1 MDTWI
6 LNSKEG
12 WTKSRPS
19 NANYF
24 VEYGPAMIEPWSISK
39 TFINYQSKQL
49 DEEPEH
55 NPHKH
60 LIKKKTSKIELKRSS
75 NKIKKCKQT
84 GLWKFLCNLYCSSRS
99 SPEVCSSIIFQC
111 FFLNILRIPLAFTH
125 SNFPY
130 SFPFS
135 RIL

>member
-19 NANYF
+19 LMQIILLNM
-24 VEYGPAMIEPWSISK
+24 GMQWSISK
-39 TFINYQSKQL
+39 ETVINYQSKQL

-99 SPEVCSSIIFQC
+99 STEGCSSTIFQC
-111 FFLNILRIPLAFTH
+111 LFLNILRIPLAFTH